1 LIVVISGVDGVV
13 FSAYVVAN
21 TELGVVYLVVVLDLR
36 VVGGRAAET
45 AYFVGYSFKWEWML
59 SLCRGCGGVKT
70 TTAPFFQ
77 RDRLYIVGFMSLRN
91 EAERRV
97 NSL

>member
-1 LIVVISGVDGVV
+1 L
-13 FSAYVVAN
+13 
-21 TELGVVYLVVVLDLR
+21 E
-36 VVGGRAAET
+36 GR
-45 AYFVGYSFKWEWML
+45 
-59 SLCRGCGGVKT
+59 VKT

>member
-13 FSAYVVAN
+13 SSAYVVVN

-59 SLCRGCGGVKT
+59 SLCCGCGGGTPTCYEFALV
-70 TTAPFFQ
+70 AG
-77 RDRLYIVGFMSLRN
+77 RHLYFTNGIGN
-91 EAERRV
+91 
-97 NSL
+97 